1 MTALRAAIL
10 AAADAL
16 EASREALC
24 LLDAASGDGDHGVTM
39 AIGARS
45 VRTQLGQLSSDE
57 PEALVRAAAV
67 GMAGAGGTI
76 GAVYGRG
83 LLAIAT
89 QLHEAAQSAG
99 GNPAPEPPPIALLA
113 AVADRAAKAVG
124 ALGAGPGD
132 KTILDTILPVAAAL
146 ATAAQEGTDLALTLA
161 EADRAARS
169 GADATAGMVARI
181 GRSARFA
188 ERGRGTIDPGAKSLA
203 IVIHALVSGSDRA
216 APGDPGQA
224 V

>member
-16 EASREALC
+16 EESREALC

-39 AIGARS
+39 AIGARR
-45 VRTQLGQLSSDE
+45 VRTQLEQLASDE

-89 QLHEAAQSAG
+89 LLHDQAQSAG
-99 GNPAPEPPPIALLA
+99 SDPAQVPAPVALLA
-113 AVADRAAKAVG
+113 AAADRAARAVG

-146 ATAAQEGTDLALTLA
+146 GTAAEDGTDLRVALVA
-161 EADRAARS
+161 ADRAARS
-169 GADATAGMVARI
+169 GADATTGMVARI

-188 ERGRGTIDPGAKSLA
+188 ERGRGTIDPGAESLA

-216 APGDPGQA
+216 TPLDPGQA
-224 V
+224 N